1 MVIRLTVLLILLM
14 TSKASPQAPP
24 PPPGRISDKKPWYL
38 FYACLIGLRRPLS
51 LISNFP
57 MRPSGSSSSSSSSVT
72 SSQTSVPAPP
82 SSGPPTTAAPL
93 VRRYY
98 HILYKYRTKL
108 NVLRYDIAST
118 APATTWVYDSNCPAD
133 TPPFGLGKWI
143 EVLWYFWYWGIWYQG
158 IFANGSSHPVLTP
171 LKVTETEC
179 PIAFS
184 DPTFYEHSGV
194 CK

>member
-24 PPPGRISDKKPWYL
+24 PPPGRISDKKPFYL
-38 FYACLIGLRRPLS
+38 FYACSIGLRRPLS
-51 LISNFP
+51 LKSNFP
-57 MRPSGSSSSSSSSVT
+57 MRPPGSSSSSSVT

-98 HILYKYRTKL
+98 LILYKYRTKL
-108 NVLRYDIAST
+108 NVLRYNIAST

-143 EVLWYFWYWGIWYQG
+143 EVLWYWGIEVFDTKVFRQMDR
-158 IFANGSSHPVLTP
+158 VL
-171 LKVTETEC
+171 KC
-179 PIAFS
+179 
-184 DPTFYEHSGV
+184 
-194 CK
+194 